1 MSDIVN
7 LFDCCI
13 TIVIVLLQRQ
23 QNFSWLHHGLR
34 HIRHINP
41 LFKLAKLLHLRG
53 FLITFVHT
61 EYNHKRFLK
70 SRSFNALHGSPDFR
84 FETIPDGL
92 PPPLDADA
100 DGDVSQD
107 VPSLC
112 DSIRKNFLQPFRDL
126 LARLNHSAT
135 DGLIP
140 SVTCL
145 VSDGSMASFTVRAAQ
160 ELAVPNVI
168 CWPAS
173 ACSFLSLINIPALVE
188 KGLIPLKDESYL
200 TNGYLDSKVEWIP
213 GMQNFRLKDIPDS
226 KVEGRSKVS

>member
-1 MSDIVN
+1 M
-7 LFDCCI
+7 
-13 TIVIVLLQRQ
+13 
-23 QNFSWLHHGLR
+23 
-34 HIRHINP
+34 
-41 LFKLAKLLHLRG
+41 FKLAKLLHLRG

-84 FETIPDGL
+84 FETIPDG

-188 KGLIPLKDESYL
+188 KGLIPLKGTVYYINYRLNWRYTRL
-200 TNGYLDSKVEWIP
+200 TK
-213 GMQNFRLKDIPDS
+213 
-226 KVEGRSKVS
+226 